1 MCEFSD
7 VSFGEV
13 ADVDVGGEVADSV
26 SDIGEGLDSIGEFS
40 ELTGSGSDTFESIDE
55 ADDLTGLDD
64 AAIDECALDAE
75 AAGDDF
81 SELVDIDEGS
91 ESVSVVDEDISVEE
105 QSEDYG
111 EELVEIF
118 DDGEEGMTDAFEEQ
132 SDVGDITDE
141 INSDEGESLEDEA
154 APTLSEVMDDP
165 EFFETHEA
173 GDYQYGQS
181 DIGKSAYGVLD
192 LADDP
197 VRDSNAQREAGGLER
212 RPDDD
217 GGHLIGARFGSSP
230 TDENLDA
237 QNRNLN
243 RGAYKR
249 EENGW
254 AEALENGDK
263 VYVNV
268 ETYKQDGTERP
279 DAYMGWT
286 VTESPD
292 GQRHWDAF
300 SYTNESTETQD
311 QWARELE
318 EMPDTDD
325 VPNAMMDENYEK
337 FHDYVDEEE
346 NW

>member
-7 VSFGEV
+7 ASFGEV
-13 ADVDVGGEVADSV
+13 ADVGSEVADSV
-26 SDIGEGLDSIGEFS
+26 SDIGEGLDSIEELSEF
-40 ELTGSGSDTFESIDE
+40 TDFGSDTFESIDE

-64 AAIDECALDAE
+64 AAIDECALEAE
-75 AAGDDF
+75 AADADF
-81 SELVDIDEGS
+81 SEFVDIDEGS
-91 ESVSVVDEDISVEE
+91 EPVSVVDEDISLEE
-105 QSEDYG
+105 QSEYYG
-111 EELVEIF
+111 EELPEISA
-118 DDGEEGMTDAFEEQ
+118 DGEEGMTEAFEEQ
-132 SDVGDITDE
+132 SDAGDIADE
-141 INSDEGESLEDEA
+141 IDSDESESLEDES

-165 EFFETHEA
+165 EFFEKHEA

-212 RPDDD
+212 RQDDD
-217 GGHLIGARFGSSP
+217 GGHLIGARFGGSP

-249 EENGW
+249 EENAW
-254 AEALENGDK
+254 AEGLQEGDK
-263 VYVNV
+263 IFVNT
-268 ETYKQDGTERP
+268 ETYKREGTERP

-311 QWARELE
+311 QWAKELE
-318 EMPDTDD
+318 EMPDTDY
-325 VPNAMMDENYEK
+325 VPNAMVDGDYENI
-337 FHDYVDEEE
+337 HDYIDELEGNE
-346 NW
+346 

>member
-7 VSFGEV
+7 ASFGEV
-13 ADVDVGGEVADSV
+13 ADVGGEVADSV
-26 SDIGEGLDSIGEFS
+26 SDIGEGLDNVGEFS
-40 ELTGSGSDTFESIDE
+40 ELTDSGSDTFESINE
-55 ADDLTGLDD
+55 ADSLTGLDD

-75 AAGDDF
+75 AADSDF
-81 SELVDIDEGS
+81 TELVDIDEGS
-91 ESVSVVDEDISVEE
+91 ESISAVDEDNSLEE

-111 EELVEIF
+111 EELAEISA
-118 DDGEEGMTDAFEEQ
+118 DKEEGMTEDFEEQ
-132 SDVGDITDE
+132 NDAGDIADE
-141 INSDEGESLEDEA
+141 TYSDADESLEGES

-165 EFFETHEA
+165 EFFEEHEA
-173 GDYQYGQS
+173 GDYQYEQS

-192 LADDP
+192 LANDP

-217 GGHLIGARFGSSP
+217 GGHLIGARFGGSP

-263 VYVNV
+263 VYVDV

-325 VPNAMMDENYEK
+325 MPNAMMDENYDAIHELI
-337 FHDYVDEEE
+337 DTEDL
-346 NW
+346 

>member
-7 VSFGEV
+7 ASFGEV
-13 ADVDVGGEVADSV
+13 ADVGGEVADSV
-26 SDIGEGLDSIGEFS
+26 SDIGEGFDSIGEFS
-40 ELTGSGSDTFESIDE
+40 ELTDSGIDTFDFTDVSG
-55 ADDLTGLDD
+55 DLTGLDD
-64 AAIDECALDAE
+64 VAIDECALDAE
-75 AAGDDF
+75 AADADF
-81 SELVDIDEGS
+81 SECVDIDEGS
-91 ESVSVVDEDISVEE
+91 EPVSAVDEDISLEE

-111 EELVEIF
+111 EELAEIT
-118 DDGEEGMTDAFEEQ
+118 DDGGEGMTEAFKEPSDA
-132 SDVGDITDE
+132 GDIADE
-141 INSDEGESLEDEA
+141 INPGEGESLEDES

-165 EFFETHEA
+165 EFFEKHEA
-173 GDYQYGQS
+173 GEYQYGQY

-192 LADDP
+192 LADNP
-197 VRDSNAQREAGGLER
+197 IRDSKAQREAGGLER

-217 GGHLIGARFGSSP
+217 GGHLIGARFGGSP

-249 EENGW
+249 EENAW
-254 AEALENGDK
+254 AEGLQEGDK
-263 VYVNV
+263 IFVNT
-268 ETYKQDGTERP
+268 ETYKREGTERP

-286 VTESPD
+286 VTETPD

-325 VPNAMMDENYEK
+325 VPNAM
-337 FHDYVDEEE
+337 VDGD
-346 NW
+346 

>member
-7 VSFGEV
+7 ASFGE
-13 ADVDVGGEVADSV
+13 AADVGGEVAVSV
-26 SDIGEGLDSIGEFS
+26 SDIGEGLDSIGELS
-40 ELTGSGSDTFESIDE
+40 ELTDSGSDTFESIDE

-64 AAIDECALDAE
+64 AAIDECALEGE
-75 AAGDDF
+75 AADADF
-81 SELVDIDEGS
+81 SEHVGIDEGS
-91 ESVSVVDEDISVEE
+91 ESVSVVDEDISLEE
-105 QSEDYG
+105 QSKDYG
-111 EELVEIF
+111 EELAEISA
-118 DDGEEGMTDAFEEQ
+118 DEEEGMTEAFEEQ
-132 SDVGDITDE
+132 SDAGDIADETD
-141 INSDEGESLEDEA
+141 SDEGESLEDESV
-154 APTLSEVMDDP
+154 PTLSEVMDDP
-165 EFFETHEA
+165 EFFEKHEA
-173 GDYQYGQS
+173 GEYKYGQS

-197 VRDSNAQREAGGLER
+197 VRDSKAQREAGGLER

-217 GGHLIGARFGSSP
+217 GGHLIGARFGGSP

-237 QNRNLN
+237 QNSNLN

-254 AEALENGDK
+254 AEALENSDK

-318 EMPDTDD
+318 EIPDTDD
-325 VPNAMMDENYEK
+325 VPNAMVDENYEMINDLIDK
-337 FHDYVDEEE
+337 EE
-346 NW
+346 

>member
-7 VSFGEV
+7 ASFGE
-13 ADVDVGGEVADSV
+13 AADVGGEVADSV
-26 SDIGEGLDSIGEFS
+26 SDIGEGLDSIGELS
-40 ELTGSGSDTFESIDE
+40 ELTDSGSDTFESIDE

-64 AAIDECALDAE
+64 AAIDECALEGE
-75 AAGDDF
+75 AADADF
-81 SELVDIDEGS
+81 SEHVGIDEGS
-91 ESVSVVDEDISVEE
+91 ESVSVVDEDISLEE
-105 QSEDYG
+105 QSKDYG
-111 EELVEIF
+111 EELAEISA
-118 DDGEEGMTDAFEEQ
+118 DEEEGMTEAFEEQ
-132 SDVGDITDE
+132 SDAGDIADETD
-141 INSDEGESLEDEA
+141 SDEGESLEDESV
-154 APTLSEVMDDP
+154 PTLSEVMDDP
-165 EFFETHEA
+165 EFFEKHEA
-173 GDYQYGQS
+173 GEYKYGQS

-197 VRDSNAQREAGGLER
+197 VRDSKAQREAGGLER

-217 GGHLIGARFGSSP
+217 GGHLIGARFGGSP

-237 QNRNLN
+237 QNSNLN

-254 AEALENGDK
+254 AEALENSDK

-318 EMPDTDD
+318 EIPDTDD
-325 VPNAMMDENYEK
+325 VPNAMVDENYEMINDLIDK
-337 FHDYVDEEE
+337 EE
-346 NW
+346 